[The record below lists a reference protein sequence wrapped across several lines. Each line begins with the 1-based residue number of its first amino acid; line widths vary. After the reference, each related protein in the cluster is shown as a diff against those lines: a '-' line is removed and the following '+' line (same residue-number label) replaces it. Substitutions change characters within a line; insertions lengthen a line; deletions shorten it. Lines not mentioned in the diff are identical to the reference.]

1 MYFSVYFNGF
11 IVLEK
16 LKKIPKSKI
25 SISKMPKTDIYF
37 LFGFKS
43 FEASLGFNVFPPF
56 YNKC

>member
-37 LFGFKS
+37 LLVSNHLKH
-43 FEASLGFNVFPPF
+43 L
-56 YNKC
+56 